1 MMDSGK
7 TCSFDYWKKKALT
20 KKDKSKKAKIDER
33 IKPLLDVINKHPNFY
48 TTSSCSGRIVLL
60 ATNDFRKPY
69 SKWLFVSHEKTS
81 LTQLKEA
88 LKELPKETVWL
99 RQEPPIL
106 HVCCRTLE
114 EAIKLVNTA
123 RSIGFKRSGIQS
135 LEKNAVEIAS
145 VETLEIPLTK
155 NEKLVVTEDQLEFFL
170 EKANKKLVQSW
181 KRIKELE
188 EKFVLNFRAKV

>member
-1 MMDSGK
+1 MTYSGK

-135 LEKNAVEIAS
+135 LKKNAVEIAS

-170 EKANKKLVQSW
+170 EKANKKLVQGW

-188 EKFVLNFRAKV
+188 EKFVSNFF

>member
-7 TCSFDYWKKKALT
+7 TCSFDHWKKKALT

-33 IKPLLDVINKHPNFY
+33 IKPLLEVINKHPNFY

-69 SKWLFVSHEKTS
+69 SKWLFVSHEKTN
-81 LTQLKEA
+81 LTQIKEA
-88 LKELPKETVWL
+88 LKEIPKETVWL

-114 EAIKLVNTA
+114 EAIKLVNIA
-123 RSIGFKRSGIQS
+123 RSVGFKRSGIQS

-145 VETLEIPLTK
+145 VETLEIPIGENGKLIVTADQLGFFLK
-155 NEKLVVTEDQLEFFL
+155 KANEKLE
-170 EKANKKLVQSW
+170 NGW
-181 KRIKELE
+181 KRIKELKK
-188 EKFVLNFRAKV
+188 KFIAGF

>member
-7 TCSFDYWKKKALT
+7 TYSFDYWKKKALT
-20 KKDKSKKAKIDER
+20 KKDKSKKAAIDER

-69 SKWLFVSHEKTS
+69 SKWLFVSHEKTD

-114 EAIKLVNTA
+114 EAIKLVQIA

-135 LEKNAVEIAS
+135 LEKNAVEIVS
-145 VETLEIPLTK
+145 VETLEIPIAENKKLIVTADQLGFFLK
-155 NEKLVVTEDQLEFFL
+155 KANEKLVQG
-170 EKANKKLVQSW
+170 W
-181 KRIKELE
+181 KRIE
-188 EKFVLNFRAKV
+188 EFKKRFTFNFQLA

>member
-1 MMDSGK
+1 MVEHSSK
-7 TCSFDYWKKKALT
+7 RLFDYWKKKALT
-20 KKDKSKKAKIDER
+20 KKDKSKKAAIDER
-33 IKPLLDVINKHPNFY
+33 IKPLLNVINKHPNFY

-69 SKWLFVSHEKTS
+69 SKWLFVSHEKTD

-114 EAIKLVNTA
+114 EAIKLVQIA
-123 RSIGFKRSGIQS
+123 RSVGFKRSGIQS

-145 VETLEIPLTK
+145 VETLEIPIAENK
-155 NEKLVVTEDQLEFFL
+155 KLIVTTDQLGFFL
-170 EKANKKLVQSW
+170 KKANKKLAHGW
-181 KRIKELE
+181 KRIKELK
-188 EKFVLNFRAKV
+188 EKFAISFQHA

>member
-7 TCSFDYWKKKALT
+7 TYSFDYWKKKALT

-135 LEKNAVEIAS
+135 LEKNAVEIVS
-145 VETLEIPLTK
+145 VETLEIPIAENK
-155 NEKLVVTEDQLEFFL
+155 KLIVTADQLEFFL
-170 EKANKKLVQSW
+170 KKANEKLAQGW
-181 KRIKELE
+181 KRIE
-188 EKFVLNFRAKV
+188 EFKKKFIAGF